1 MQSLGHEEK
10 GSFYAIKGWFGSEPV
25 ESGVSRLISIC

>member
-10 GSFYAIKGWFGSEPV
+10 GSFQAIKEWFGKEPA